1 MSLSGALSNALS
13 GLTANARA
21 ATLVSS
27 NISNALTDGYAR
39 RELATS
45 SNGMGFYGGVRVDGV
60 TRSVNPV
67 ILADRRLSDAEAG
80 RGEQLQSFASRIEL
94 MVGDATESGSLS
106 GRMAALENAL
116 ITAASNPSSTQRL
129 DTVSRAAEDLA
140 KTFNSLS
147 DGIQTARQDA
157 DRAISF
163 QVDSLNDTLEQVE
176 ALNTRITRALVLGR
190 DPSSLMDLR
199 QKAIDTV
206 AEAVPVRTVTRE
218 DGGIAV
224 FTTGGVTLVDGKAA
238 TIEFSNTAIIVP
250 HMTQANG
257 LLSGLTINGKAVD
270 TSANSQLAGGS
281 LGAQFQIRDQDAV
294 AFQAQLDGVA
304 RDAIERLGPGG
315 PDGTLTATDPGVFMD
330 AGSAFVATDE
340 IGISGRITLNPIV
353 SVNGGETWRLRDG
366 LGAAATGEV
375 GDSSLL
381 NGIYDTLTQAST
393 PTSSSLDPTARS
405 LSGLVSEWASGVGAF
420 RVRQDGQLSYAQAQN
435 VALTELE
442 LAEGVDTDQELQLL
456 MLLEQNYQANAKVM
470 TTVDQMLQSILAI

>member
-27 NISNALTDGYAR
+27 NISNAMTDGYAR

-60 TRSVNPV
+60 TRSINPV
-67 ILADRRLSDAEAG
+67 ILADRRLSDAETG
-80 RGEQLQSFASRIEL
+80 RGQQLHSFALRMENL
-94 MVGDATESGSLS
+94 LGDATESGSLS
-106 GRMAALENAL
+106 GRMAALDNAL
-116 ITAASNPSSTQRL
+116 ITAASNPASTQRL
-129 DTVSRAAEDLA
+129 DTVSRAAEELA

-157 DRAISF
+157 DRTIGF
-163 QVDSLNDTLEQVE
+163 QVESLNDTLAVVE
-176 ALNTRITRALVLGR
+176 SLNTKITKALVLGR
-190 DPSSLMDLR
+190 DPSSLMDQR
-199 QKAIDTV
+199 QRAIDSV
-206 AEAVPVRTVTRE
+206 AEAVPLRTLERE
-218 DGGIAV
+218 DGGIAL
-224 FTTGGVTLVDGKAA
+224 FTAGGVTLVDDKAA
-238 TIEFSNTAIIVP
+238 KLEFSGTTIIMP
-250 HMTQANG
+250 HLTQANG
-257 LLSGLTINGKAVD
+257 LLSGLTINGRPVD
-270 TSANSQLAGGS
+270 TSEDGPLAGGS
-281 LGAQFQIRDQDAV
+281 LGAQFQIRDQEAV
-294 AFQAQLDGVA
+294 AMQARLDGIA

-315 PDGTLTATDPGVFMD
+315 PDGTLGATDPGVFMD

-340 IGISGRITLNPIV
+340 IGISGRIKLNPIV

-366 LGAAATGEV
+366 LGAAGPGEV

-381 NGIYDTLTQAST
+381 NGIYDVLSQASV
-393 PTSSSLDPTARS
+393 PNSASLDPTGRS
-405 LSGLVSEWASGVGAF
+405 LSGLVSEWASGIGAF
-420 RVRQDGQLSYAQAQN
+420 RVRQDAQLSFAQAQN

-470 TTVDQMLQSILAI
+470 TTVDQLLQAILAI